1 VLADL
6 DEGQRNQAIIDHPV
20 SELVLGPGHDGETIE
35 PVGVKASTFSPK
47 QLAML
52 FDLISEWAGI
62 LNEVHAAPRL
72 AEINAEL
79 DDTYFAWSGPTSHE
93 PDRNGASYFRIQ
105 GPRLIIEFSPQQP
118 GGDLTMH
125 VHTIYRDPA
134 NAYGRALLG

>member
-1 VLADL
+1 
-6 DEGQRNQAIIDHPV
+6 
-20 SELVLGPGHDGETIE
+20 
-35 PVGVKASTFSPK
+35 
-47 QLAML
+47 ML

-72 AEINAEL
+72 AEINAGL

-93 PDRNGASYFRIQ
+93 PDRNPSVGSFCIQ
-105 GPRLIIEFSPQQP
+105 GPGLIIEFSPQRP

-134 NAYGRALLG
+134 NGYGRALLG